1 MNNELSIISHER
13 LLQQVRIIDPSTGVD
28 RLGDVLIIEGK
39 ITSIESHIVDYPPHT
54 QIIDGKNLILGTG
67 LVDLYSHSSEP
78 GNEARETLSGLAA
91 SAASGG
97 FTQLSILPDTTP
109 SLDNAEILRSIQ
121 QKSDVF
127 KSKLTVALP
136 EFHFWG
142 AIAQHGTTQM
152 NELAAMQEIA
162 IGFSGEYN
170 LANLHLFK
178 QALCYLQP
186 LQKPIAIALDCQPL
200 SESGVIREGAASIR
214 YGLPGNPSFSEAATI
229 AAILE
234 IVAEIGTPIHL
245 MRVSTARGV
254 ELIADAKQRGIRV
267 TASTTWMHLLFDSDD
282 VASYDPNLRL
292 EPPLGNRHDL
302 EVLIDGVK
310 QGIIDAIAIDHQAYT
325 YEEKTVAFA
334 QAPPGVIGLQLALP
348 LLWQRFVSTGK
359 WSAVELWKALSLAPR
374 KCLQLPVTSI
384 DPQQSHELVLF
395 DSQLNWQVNCQNLET
410 QAQNTPWW
418 NKVISGKAIE
428 VWR

>member
-1 MNNELSIISHER
+1 
-13 LLQQVRIIDPSTGVD
+13 
-28 RLGDVLIIEGK
+28 
-39 ITSIESHIVDYPPHT
+39 
-54 QIIDGKNLILGTG
+54 
-67 LVDLYSHSSEP
+67 
-78 GNEARETLSGLAA
+78 
-91 SAASGG
+91 
-97 FTQLSILPDTTP
+97 
-109 SLDNAEILRSIQ
+109 
-121 QKSDVF
+121 
-127 KSKLTVALP
+127 
-136 EFHFWG
+136 
-142 AIAQHGTTQM
+142 
-152 NELAAMQEIA
+152 
-162 IGFSGEYN
+162 
-170 LANLHLFK
+170 
-178 QALCYLQP
+178 
-186 LQKPIAIALDCQPL
+186 
-200 SESGVIREGAASIR
+200 
-214 YGLPGNPSFSEAATI
+214 LPGNPSFSEAATI

-254 ELIADAKQRGIRV
+254 ELIAHAKQRGIRV